1 MSLYGAMFNTLLAEN
16 RYLQDWQC
24 KFEFQRYPIDA
35 RPQGRDCVYAFV
47 SPYGLVQYV
56 HYIGRAENLAA
67 RIGSHDRIQEA
78 KRDGA
83 TELWVHPTNAQ
94 SKVHFHDVEQRLIR
108 ALCPPLNSQ
117 HNSLAALGGLLG
129 TNVGLL
135 AADRREAPLGLL
147 GALKL

>member
-1 MSLYGAMFNTLLAEN
+1 MSLSGVLFNTLLAEN
-16 RYLQDWQC
+16 RYLQDWQW

-47 SPYGLVQYV
+47 TPYGFVQYV
-56 HYIGRAENLAA
+56 HYIGRAEDLAT

-83 TELWVHPTNAQ
+83 TELWVHRTDAH

-108 ALCPPLNSQ
+108 TLCPPLNSQ
-117 HNSLAALGGLLG
+117 HNSLATLGGLLG
-129 TNVGLL
+129 LRDVVSGGTKP
-135 AADRREAPLGLL
+135 ETPLGLL